1 MSVVPPV
8 IDSTSDPRHPFGLPL
23 GSVRGFMSLAICAFF
38 WVVLLFPGEPAVI
51 KPPLGHFFLLAL
63 VMMAFSS
70 TPSVTLDG
78 SAGNVLPWT
87 LRLLFVGGTAAVV
100 AFVLVQYP
108 DRLQPRLTPDTDEF
122 KSWWIPLLACTA
134 GGFAVGLVTR
144 FVFGRSSPLFRTLR
158 SWLSV
163 VGLVM
168 LTLEVGFVL
177 INATSQA
184 PKDFLQYWDA
194 VELCVVAAYFGTR
207 A

>member
-1 MSVVPPV
+1 MSTVPTLDP
-8 IDSTSDPRHPFGLPL
+8 IGDPRHPFGLPL
-23 GSVRGFMSLAICAFF
+23 GSIRGFMSLAICAFF
-38 WVVLLFPGEPAVI
+38 WVVLLFPGEPNFP

-87 LRLLFVGGTAAVV
+87 MRLLFVGGTAAVV
-100 AFVLVQYP
+100 AFVLVQHP
-108 DRLQPRLTPDTDEF
+108 DRLQPRLTPDTEEF
-122 KSWWIPLLACTA
+122 KRWWVPLLACTA
-134 GGFAVGLVTR
+134 GGFAFGLLLR
-144 FVFGRSSPLFRTLR
+144 FGLGRTSQVFRTAR

-184 PKDFLQYWDA
+184 PADFLQYWDA
-194 VELCVVAAYFGTR
+194 IELAVVAAYFGTR

>member
-1 MSVVPPV
+1 MSTAPV

-38 WVVLLFPGEPAVI
+38 WVVLLFPGEPGAI

-87 LRLLFVGGTAAVV
+87 LRIIFVGGTAAVV
-100 AFVLVQYP
+100 AFVIFQYP
-108 DRLQPRLTPDTDEF
+108 DRLRPRLTPNPDEF
-122 KSWWIPLLACTA
+122 AAWWLPLLACTA
-134 GGFAVGLVTR
+134 GGFAIGLMLRV
-144 FVFGRSSPLFRTLR
+144 VLGRSAPVFRTAR

-168 LTLEVGFVL
+168 LALEVGFVL

-184 PKDFLQYWDA
+184 PADFLQYWDA
-194 VELCVVAAYFGTR
+194 VELAVVAAYFGTR

>member
-1 MSVVPPV
+1 MSLGSPV
-8 IDSTSDPRHPFGLPL
+8 IDSVSDPRHPFGLPL

-38 WVVLLFPGEPAVI
+38 WVVLLFPGEPNAL

-70 TPSVTLDG
+70 TPSVSLDG

-87 LRLLFVGGTAAVV
+87 LRLVFVGGTAAVV

-108 DRLQPRLTPDTDEF
+108 DRLYPRLTPDPDEF
-122 KSWWIPLLACTA
+122 RRWWVPLLACTA
-134 GGFAVGLVTR
+134 FGFAVGLLAR
-144 FVFGRSSPLFRTLR
+144 FAFGRSSPLFRTIR

-168 LTLEVGFVL
+168 LTVEIGLVL
-177 INATSQA
+177 IGATSQD
-184 PKDFLQYWDA
+184 KNDFLQYWDA
-194 VELCVVAAYFGTR
+194 VELAVVAAYFGTR

>member
-1 MSVVPPV
+1 MSVVPPSLDP
-8 IDSTSDPRHPFGLPL
+8 IGDPRHPFGLPL

-38 WVVLLFPGEPAVI
+38 WVVLLFPGDADAI
-51 KPPLGHFFLLAL
+51 RPPLGHFFLLGL
-63 VMMAFSS
+63 VMMAFAS
-70 TPSVTLDG
+70 TPQVALDE
-78 SAGNVLPWT
+78 SAGNILPWT
-87 LRLLFVGGTAAVV
+87 LRLLFVGGSVAVLAYV
-100 AFVLVQYP
+100 AVQHP
-108 DRLQPRLTPDTDEF
+108 DRLRVRLTPEEAEF
-122 KSWWIPLLACTA
+122 KTWWLTLLACTA
-134 GGFAVGLVTR
+134 GGFAVGLVAR
-144 FVFGRSSPLFRTLR
+144 FAFGRSSPVFRTLR